1 MEGNRYATAKMMG
14 VMFVGGVVLG
24 AAAGLLFA
32 PKSGRE
38 TRREIK
44 DAATKVKEEVTNAAK
59 RTKAGIEAAV
69 EKGRAMLAETK
80 AA

>member
-1 MEGNRYATAKMMG
+1 MENNRYATAKMIG

-24 AAAGLLFA
+24 AVAGLLFA

>member
-1 MEGNRYATAKMMG
+1 MEGNRYATAKMLGM
-14 VMFVGGVVLG
+14 MFIGGVVLG
-24 AAAGLLFA
+24 TAAGLLFA

-38 TRREIK
+38 TRREIQ
-44 DAATKVKEEVTNAAK
+44 DSAAKVKEEVINAAK

>member
-1 MEGNRYATAKMMG
+1 MENNRYATAKMIG

-24 AAAGLLFA
+24 AVAGLLFA

-44 DAATKVKEEVTNAAK
+44 DSATKVKEEVVNAAK